1 MKSWKSLRST
11 ACGSGAARALSCGRA
26 AGGWGAA
33 RGAVWLVMVGV
44 WTGGTGIGLGVVAG
58 AVVVAEP
65 SGVAPMPVSCARTA
79 ADSATLAMSA
89 AAWAQQR
96 PVLPTFTSPEGKRFL
111 LQRHFDRRRELVWD
125 CCYDEPAQIIAAQS
139 AGCS

>member
-44 WTGGTGIGLGVVAG
+44 WTGGTVIGVGVVAGVAG

-65 SGVAPMPVSCARTA
+65 SGVAPVPVSCARTA

-96 PVLPTFTSPEGKRFL
+96 PVLP
-111 LQRHFDRRRELVWD
+111 
-125 CCYDEPAQIIAAQS
+125 
-139 AGCS
+139 